1 MRIPSSF
8 VFVIPI
14 FAVVSLF
21 AAGPDG
27 PAQIKLEEVLSIGGP
42 DADLLFQWTG
52 VSVDR
57 DDQIFVV
64 DTLDYSLKKFD
75 PRGRLLGKVGRKG
88 QGPGEFEK
96 AVGVSVVGD
105 SVYAWDLS
113 VRAVQV
119 FDRNLVYRK
128 SLPLPGLVDGL
139 GPAPDGALAVGILGP
154 DGSPKIIVIDAEGN
168 IVREIA
174 YQEKEDRFFGD
185 SVRFVVG
192 PSREIYIGYLFR
204 DLVEKRDSSGARI
217 WAKNPWGAKS
227 VSLRE
232 IRGFKIPTESCVL
245 SVARD
250 SRGRIYVL
258 GGKKAPHPARDVV
271 VYDSD
276 GTPAGGFLL
285 PEASHSLYFDHR
297 DFLYVAAD
305 GGVTLKKYRLII
317 KAPSRNSAD
326 RSPLRN
332 SQWSARDRS
341 HGCQFV
347 ELP

>member
-1 MRIPSSF
+1 MHISNSL
-8 VFVIPI
+8 VFPMLA
-14 FAVVSLF
+14 FAAVSLF

-75 PRGRLLGKVGRKG
+75 PRGRFLGKVGRKG

-96 AVGVSVVGD
+96 AVGLSVVGD

-119 FDRNLVYRK
+119 FDRNLIYRK

-139 GPAPDGALAVGILGP
+139 GPTPDGALAVGILGP
-154 DGSPKIIVIDAEGN
+154 DGFPKIIVIDTEGK
-168 IVREIA
+168 IVREIS
-174 YQEKEDRFFGD
+174 YQGKAERLFGD
-185 SVRFVVG
+185 SVRFVFG
-192 PSREIYIGYLFR
+192 PSREIYLGYLFR
-204 DLVEKRDSSGARI
+204 DLVEKRDLSGARI
-217 WAKNPWGAKS
+217 WAKNPWGTKS
-227 VSLRE
+227 VELRE
-232 IRGFKIPTESCVL
+232 IRGFKIPTESCIL
-245 SVARD
+245 SVGRD

-258 GGKKAPHPARDVV
+258 GGKKAPHPAREVV
-271 VYDSD
+271 IYDAD
-276 GTPAGGFLL
+276 GGLAGGFLL
-285 PEASHSLYFDHR
+285 PDPSHSLYFDHR

-305 GGVTLKKYRLII
+305 GGVTLKKYRLIV
-317 KAPSRNSAD
+317 K
-326 RSPLRN
+326 
-332 SQWSARDRS
+332 
-341 HGCQFV
+341 
-347 ELP
+347 